1 MSVPTLLSSWDRL
14 HTYLKKING
23 HLLCRLIFR
32 FHCSAEGIMEITG
45 RSSKRSLYRQFSL
58 VTENKNWV
66 DAQVYCE
73 DKYRA
78 SLVIIDNDS
87 DKVLLEYYLKP
98 LLGQLA
104 CRLIFVSIDII
115 NVKKLDSL
123 KHSVRSQITCLKQ
136 QKSFCDLDHAVS
148 L

>member
-1 MSVPTLLSSWDRL
+1 
-14 HTYLKKING
+14 
-23 HLLCRLIFR
+23 
-32 FHCSAEGIMEITG
+32 MEITG

-98 LLGQLA
+98 LLGQLT